1 MPKGE
6 DRNRGYAGAMNYH
19 GIDIPIDQ
27 IKAFCH
33 RNRIRRLSL
42 FGSILRDDFKPE
54 SDIEVFVE
62 FEPGARTGLAFFR
75 IPRELAEML
84 GRCVDMHT
92 PQELSQYFRDEVV
105 QEAVVQYA
113 A

>member
-1 MPKGE
+1 
-6 DRNRGYAGAMNYH
+6 MNYH
-19 GIDIPIDQ
+19 GIDIPMDQ
-27 IKAFCH
+27 IEAFCR

-75 IPRELAEML
+75 IQRELAEML
-84 GRCVDMHT
+84 GRRVDMHS
-92 PQELSQYFRDEVV
+92 PQELSQYFRDEVLH
-105 QEAVVQYA
+105 EAKVVYDA